1 MKIMNFQKVKFLT
14 ADRNSSRSW
23 KCHWIC
29 SDCALFETTIAHPA
43 YSKEESWKRRRC
55 KEMTS
60 EFVAGIQLRHVALHW
75 VFGDFMKP
83 QLEEGDPFHCVIQTA
98 DRCGP
103 LGWTDLWQPERVGL
117 TARHLQPFS
126 DRAHCQLG
134 LARHCVQSLDKGE
147 NTESFKC

>member
-1 MKIMNFQKVKFLT
+1 
-14 ADRNSSRSW
+14 
-23 KCHWIC
+23 
-29 SDCALFETTIAHPA
+29 
-43 YSKEESWKRRRC
+43 
-55 KEMTS
+55 MTS

-75 VFGDFMKP
+75 VFWDFMKP

-103 LGWTDLWQPERVGL
+103 LGWTELWQPERAGL

-126 DRAHCQLG
+126 GRAHRQPG